1 MGRAHDAA
9 MGTNGSGYE
18 ATPPMVMSAL
28 YGTRVK
34 VISALRNPIDR
45 LETSFWQHRHYRL
58 HYGASADGLISYVVE
73 QTEGFR
79 HCEQKHGTRRC
90 AYLFELLDKRYGDIF
105 FHCDRLMVIRAEDL
119 LDRPIEARGRL
130 LRFLGLPEDSKSDPA
145 GHSAQTSYGALHAAS
160 RKPHPPMLDS
170 TRQLID
176 AFYRPHNERLAKLM
190 GDPGLRWDDK
200 RL

>member
-1 MGRAHDAA
+1 
-9 MGTNGSGYE
+9 
-18 ATPPMVMSAL
+18 MSRIPN
-28 YGTRVK
+28 T
-34 VISALRNPIDR
+34 
-45 LETSFWQHRHYRL
+45 QHRHYRL
-58 HYGASADGLISYVVE
+58 HYGASAAGLNSYVVE

-105 FHCDRLMVIRAEDL
+105 FHCDQLIRGLYEPFVQDWHAALGDRLMVIRAEDL

-130 LRFLGLPEDSKSDPA
+130 LRFLGLPEDSKIDPA

-170 TRQLID
+170 TRQLIH